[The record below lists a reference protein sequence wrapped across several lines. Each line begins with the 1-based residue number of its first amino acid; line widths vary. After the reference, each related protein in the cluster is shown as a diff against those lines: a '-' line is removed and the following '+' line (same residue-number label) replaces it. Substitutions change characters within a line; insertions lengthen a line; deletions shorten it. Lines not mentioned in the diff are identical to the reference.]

1 MSMALRLTN
10 NGSCPTS
17 ESLLGPA
24 SLKSPAEDQPKQTC
38 SPETKC
44 APLQSALFANGSKKG
59 NGGFGYCDV
68 SDESFESST
77 LAPCTSCLQ
86 SNKNEVYLLNFLNV
100 LSAACVYKP
109 AAGELL
115 VRNSL
120 FSADGVEIVVP
131 ETDAEDSGEEDPV
144 VTTTTED
151 DTPATLTE
159 TQKSPS
165 SPRLPAPLCSRRC
178 CSSSTSSVSVQQ
190 APAAMN
196 PYPIMTDAMSGAK
209 DDAAASP
216 SSYSTVSSFQSAWT
230 VDPKVCS
237 TATLSWTD
245 VEGVNTTSSVPVH
258 PAYVAQIPGRKS
270 NISDRAGNFV

>member
-1 MSMALRLTN
+1 MFL
-10 NGSCPTS
+10 
-17 ESLLGPA
+17 
-24 SLKSPAEDQPKQTC
+24 
-38 SPETKC
+38 
-44 APLQSALFANGSKKG
+44 
-59 NGGFGYCDV
+59 V
-68 SDESFESST
+68 
-77 LAPCTSCLQ
+77 
-86 SNKNEVYLLNFLNV
+86 VLNV

-131 ETDAEDSGEEDPV
+131 ETDAEDSGEEDAA

-159 TQKSPS
+159 TQKIAIIAAVAGTTVLAAVLFLVYFLRQRKASK
-165 SPRLPAPLCSRRC
+165 SR
-178 CSSSTSSVSVQQ
+178 SGGPGGPVSQVQQ

-209 DDAAASP
+209 DDNAASP